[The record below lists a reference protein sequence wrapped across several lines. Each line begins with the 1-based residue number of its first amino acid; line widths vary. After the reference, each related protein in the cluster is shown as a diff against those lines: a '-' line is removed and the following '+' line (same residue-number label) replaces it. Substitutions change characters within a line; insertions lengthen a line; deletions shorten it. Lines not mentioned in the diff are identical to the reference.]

1 MRHSCQ
7 LQSLHTYK
15 YEDTVL
21 SKAADDMETSAFSDN
36 LVVSKP
42 ADLYDFDIGELWD
55 NIWK

>member
-1 MRHSCQ
+1 
-7 LQSLHTYK
+7 LHTYK

-42 ADLYDFDIGELWD
+42 ADLYDFDIGEL
-55 NIWK
+55 

>member
-1 MRHSCQ
+1 MCHSCQ
-7 LQSLHTYK
+7 LQSLYTYK

-21 SKAADDMETSAFSDN
+21 SKAADGMETSAFSDN

-42 ADLYDFDIGELWD
+42 ADLYDFYIGELWD